1 MIFSLISII
10 ESDKIT
16 ILINKA
22 FSFQSLGFFNILT
35 IRNFLAGDAHCFP
48 DRFWLKELPRGNDFT
63 SLLGQN
69 TSATDP
75 SPLRWRSGRA

>member
-10 ESDKIT
+10 ESDKII
-16 ILINKA
+16 ILKQSIF
-22 FSFQSLGFFNILT
+22 FSISWIFNILT